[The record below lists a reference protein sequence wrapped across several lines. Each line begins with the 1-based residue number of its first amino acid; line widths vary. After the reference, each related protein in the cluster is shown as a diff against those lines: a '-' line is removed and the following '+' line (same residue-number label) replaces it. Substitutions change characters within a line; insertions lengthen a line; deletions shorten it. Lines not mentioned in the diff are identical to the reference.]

1 MISSSHNN
9 KEIFGFLE
17 RFFCLFVFYH
27 EELRDPYIQTV
38 CYVLFPYVNTSN
50 VICCIVCC
58 FTKGG
63 SVSPMYDNWYT
74 SALSRILRQ
83 DLGTSCDS
91 EGGWG
96 VGGEGVWKKW
106 DDVAGKGAN
115 NSGITYVISICM
127 YLFLPAFRKCF
138 RSSKLLMA
146 KLPPKTIM

>member
-17 RFFCLFVFYH
+17 RFFFFVFYH
-27 EELRDPYIQTV
+27 EELRHPYIQTV

-96 VGGEGVWKKW
+96 VRGFGRNEMMLREREQIIVESLMSS
-106 DDVAGKGAN
+106 A
-115 NSGITYVISICM
+115 YVCTFF
-127 YLFLPAFRKCF
+127 YLRLGNALDHQ
-138 RSSKLLMA
+138 SY
-146 KLPPKTIM
+146 